1 MKRLSLSL
9 MHQQQGLCR
18 REAILSE
25 QQSPFLSRFLPPDQN
40 PVPSNCFRHFSCS
53 IMNVRQSHFRLCP
66 LVVCAHESGE
76 LFAVLMEVK
85 GQLWVSSSI
94 IPHLILRP
102 GLSCFC
108 SLFCLSCLA
117 VSPGILLLPPP
128 LLS

>member
-1 MKRLSLSL
+1 
-9 MHQQQGLCR
+9 
-18 REAILSE
+18 
-25 QQSPFLSRFLPPDQN
+25 
-40 PVPSNCFRHFSCS
+40 
-53 IMNVRQSHFRLCP
+53 MNVRQSHFRLCP

-76 LFAVLMEVK
+76 LFAVLMEAK

-117 VSPGILLLPPP
+117 VSPGVPPAASSP
-128 LLS
+128 SELKECAAMPGSYLGAGDLNLGPHDRTASTLSIEPSS